1 MLFVNKIKKFINS
14 KKIINRDEFKKII
27 DQGFRYEVSKNKIK
41 HDIEQINYLLK
52 NKLISKKFYKVIKEY
67 KSVYSA
73 LPKNSNSTDIFT
85 LSKEFTKKLGPT
97 FNNLIYFQPP
107 DIIEENVI
115 NKDKKIYTKNPGSDF
130 KYIVIDNFLKKN
142 VLDILYRYCLTNSI
156 WNEFDYKNGYIGSFV
171 ENGFNA
177 PLLLQI
183 SEEIRFHFPK
193 IFKKF
198 PLTKVWAFKCNNQM
212 KGIKIHADFAAVNVN
227 FWITP
232 DSANLNKNTGGL
244 LIWDKE
250 APKNWNFDKYNNDH
264 QEIKNFLKKKKSKM
278 KKIKYKSNRV
288 VIFNYNLFHSSDNFT
303 FKKNY
308 VSIRINITLLYGKR
322 ENMKKKVRKL

>member
-1 MLFVNKIKKFINS
+1 MLFNNKIKKFVSLN
-14 KKIINRDEFKKII
+14 KIISKEEFKKKIN
-27 DQGFRYEVSKNKIK
+27 DGFRHEVSKNKLK

-52 NKLISKKFYKVIKEY
+52 NKLISKKFIKVKENYIK
-67 KSVYSA
+67 VCSA
-73 LPKNSNSTDIFT
+73 LPKESEPTDIFT
-85 LSKEFTKKLGPT
+85 LSKNFTKKLGPT

-107 DIIEENVI
+107 DVIERTVI
-115 NKDKKIYTKNPGSDF
+115 NKNKKIVAKSSDKIF
-130 KYIVIDNFLKKN
+130 KYMVIDNFLNKD
-142 VLDILYRYCLTNSI
+142 VLNILYKYCLSNSI
-156 WNEFDYKNGYIGSFV
+156 WNEFDYKNGYIGSFI

-288 VIFNYNLFHSSDNFT
+288 VIFNSNLFHSSDNFT

-308 VSIRINITLLYGKR
+308 ESRRINITLLYGKR
-322 ENMKKKVRKL
+322 ENMKKK

>member
-52 NKLISKKFYKVIKEY
+52 NKLISKKFIKVKENYIK
-67 KSVYSA
+67 VCSA
-73 LPKNSNSTDIFT
+73 LPKESEPTDIFT
-85 LSKEFTKKLGPT
+85 LSKNFTKKLGPT

-107 DIIEENVI
+107 DVIERTVI
-115 NKDKKIYTKNPGSDF
+115 NKNKKIVAKSSDKIF
-130 KYIVIDNFLKKN
+130 KYMVIDNFLNKD
-142 VLDILYRYCLTNSI
+142 VLNILYKYCLSNSI
-156 WNEFDYKNGYIGSFV
+156 WNEFDYKNGYIGSFI

-183 SEEIRFHFPK
+183 SEEIRFNFPK
-193 IFKKF
+193 IIKKL
-198 PLTKVWAFKCNNQM
+198 PLTKAWAFKCNNQM
-212 KGIKIHADFAAVNVN
+212 KGIKIHADFAAINVN
-227 FWITP
+227 FWVTP
-232 DSANLNKNTGGL
+232 DNANLNKNSGGL
-244 LIWDKE
+244 LVWDKE
-250 APKNWNFDKYNNDH
+250 APKKWDFEKYNNNH
-264 QEIKNFLKKKKSKM
+264 LEIKKFLKKKKSKM

-288 VIFNYNLFHSSDNFT
+288 IIFNSNLFHASDNFN

-308 VSIRINITLLYGKR
+308 ENRRINMTFLYGKR
-322 ENMKKKVRKL
+322 

>member
-115 NKDKKIYTKNPGSDF
+115 N
-130 KYIVIDNFLKKN
+130 
-142 VLDILYRYCLTNSI
+142 
-156 WNEFDYKNGYIGSFV
+156 
-171 ENGFNA
+171 
-177 PLLLQI
+177 
-183 SEEIRFHFPK
+183 
-193 IFKKF
+193 
-198 PLTKVWAFKCNNQM
+198 
-212 KGIKIHADFAAVNVN
+212 
-227 FWITP
+227 
-232 DSANLNKNTGGL
+232 
-244 LIWDKE
+244 
-250 APKNWNFDKYNNDH
+250 
-264 QEIKNFLKKKKSKM
+264 
-278 KKIKYKSNRV
+278 
-288 VIFNYNLFHSSDNFT
+288 
-303 FKKNY
+303 
-308 VSIRINITLLYGKR
+308 
-322 ENMKKKVRKL
+322 